1 MTLESSLFT
10 FVTTDA
16 VVGPLIAGTRMYPG
30 KLPQTPVFPSLTY
43 NRISSTQEYEFE
55 GDEVDVRPSRFQ
67 IDAWDDGYDGMTVLA
82 EAVRTR
88 LTGHIGAMGT
98 DTVQFIEIE
107 DMMDEYET
115 ETQLWRRIIDFI
127 VWYE

>member
-1 MTLESSLFT
+1 MSLETSLFA

-30 KLPQTPVFPSLTY
+30 KLPQTPVMPSLTY
-43 NRISSTQEYEFE
+43 NRITSTQEYELE

-67 IDAWDDGYDGMTVLA
+67 IDAWDDGYDGMTILA

-88 LTGHIGAMGT
+88 LSGYIGVMGA
-98 DTVQFIEIE
+98 DVVQFIEIE
-107 DMMDEYET
+107 DMIDNYET
-115 ETQLWRRIIDFI
+115 ETELWRRIIDFI